1 MNKHRSMQYS
11 TVKKTCPFPFPSPSL
26 LLLSTPASMF
36 FTLLLL
42 SSPSLSAYLFSHHKT
57 LYFSSFPA
65 KIKHS
70 HYFPQPLSLSLCP
83 FLFHSGHSSDRHCSA
98 VVLLCLC
105 THRPRLHSQLNSC
118 PGFLKGSHPASTKP
132 AHWE

>member
-11 TVKKTCPFPFPSPSL
+11 TVKKTCLFPFPS
-26 LLLSTPASMF
+26 F
-36 FTLLLL
+36 L
-42 SSPSLSAYLFSHHKT
+42 SSPLLPPCFSLRFDSLLHLFLPIPFLTTKT
-57 LYFSSFPA
+57 LYFSSSPA

-70 HYFPQPLSLSLCP
+70 HYFPQSLSLSLCP